1 MEGSLLLVPVTLI
14 RPTLAWDEDKTSI
27 RRWKNVAGWMVCY
40 GDSDRLVTPERRP
53 VVGQSKVVAP
63 GDFSDDAR
71 CFEPTNCRKEDADLN
86 FADHGR
92 AGE

>member
-1 MEGSLLLVPVTLI
+1 MEGSLLLIPISLI
-14 RPTLAWDEDKTSI
+14 WPTLARDEDKASI
-27 RRWKNVAGWMVCY
+27 RRWEDVAWRMVWD